1 MCARRDKCT
10 DLEGGGGLR
19 ESPRDRMSFLLS
31 LLLPSFR
38 PGDAL
43 GTRSARIICVAPSP
57 HPLSL
62 PLWQSRIRRPM
73 MRFPS
78 PSRNSQWAAWLRE
91 TAKARVAWPPRIVRP
106 AGLGRRVGPHTFHHR
121 IWQAER
127 PTTRSYTQGGGG
139 RGGRRGRP

>member
-1 MCARRDKCT
+1 MYST

-43 GTRSARIICVAPSP
+43 GTRSARIICAAPSP
-57 HPLSL
+57 FPLSL

-91 TAKARVAWPPRIVRP
+91 REGAGVRREAARHCAV
-106 AGLGRRVGPHTFHHR
+106 GLGRCRVGPHTFHHR